1 MVTTPP
7 HNTGDTTMLTKT
19 KIALVALTLIS
30 SASMASAEYDGDGN
44 QIPGTQQNV
53 VVRQA
58 PASIEGS
65 FASERATMNGLT
77 AWEKAFADR
86 LSRVH

>member
-1 MVTTPP
+1 
-7 HNTGDTTMLTKT
+7 MLTKT
-19 KIALVALTLIS
+19 KLALAALTVIGS
-30 SASMASAEYDGDGN
+30 VSMAAAEYDGDAN

-65 FASERATMNGLT
+65 FASERPTVNGVT
-77 AWEKAFADR
+77 AWEKSFADR